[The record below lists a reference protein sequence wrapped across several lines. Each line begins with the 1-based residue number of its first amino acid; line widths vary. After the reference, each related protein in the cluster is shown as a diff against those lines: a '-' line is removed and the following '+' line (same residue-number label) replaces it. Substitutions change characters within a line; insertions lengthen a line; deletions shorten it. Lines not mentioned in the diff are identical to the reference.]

1 MVPSHR
7 PPPLL
12 ATAAAAA
19 ALIIV
24 CHYNTT
30 SPTWS
35 RFFCHLVQLAAVFI
49 IVSAFRRRSNI
60 NSSHVSILV
69 FGCRRRCLV
78 GIKSVLL
85 NKIECCLEQVVDK
98 NALLCLFSPFFFFFF
113 FFFLFVFVLDRR
125 EWDVFWPFFLSS
137 FDQDL
142 IKIVVVAATAE
153 LSQSLFKKVSAF
165 CCSFWQNEQSEK
177 RKVYAEWKELF
188 CLVLSNTIYYKKDE
202 KMKNVQMENGCS
214 NSY

>member
-12 ATAAAAA
+12 ATAATAA

-49 IVSAFRRRSNI
+49 IVTAFRRRSNI

-113 FFFLFVFVLDRR
+113 LFVFVLDRR
-125 EWDVFWPFFLSS
+125 EWGVFWPFFCLL
-137 FDQDL
+137 L
-142 IKIVVVAATAE
+142 IKIWSRLLLLLLL
-153 LSQSLFKKVSAF
+153 LSWVSRSSRKCLLFAVPFGKMSRVKKEKSTPNGK
-165 CCSFWQNEQSEK
+165 SFF
-177 RKVYAEWKELF
+177 V
-188 CLVLSNTIYYKKDE
+188 
-202 KMKNVQMENGCS
+202 
-214 NSY
+214 